1 MKVRYLADSN
11 LNADIVNGVIRRAP
25 EIDFLTA
32 NEANLT
38 GIEDPEVLAI
48 AAQEKRILIT
58 HDRKTMPQYFGEF
71 IQNQESAGIFIV
83 SQNADVAVI
92 IENLILIWA
101 ASEAEEYINS
111 IRTLPF

>member
-1 MKVRYLADSN
+1 
-11 LNADIVNGVIRRAP
+11 
-25 EIDFLTA
+25 
-32 NEANLT
+32 
-38 GIEDPEVLAI
+38 
-48 AAQEKRILIT
+48 
-58 HDRKTMPQYFGEF
+58 MPQYFGEF
-71 IQNQESAGIFIV
+71 MQNQESAGVFIV